1 MIGESSQSAR
11 PVIQACLVRPRLMA
25 ALDADDDDASRSGS
39 PPKVLKRVVD
49 GPPHASETH
58 LHDHKLI
65 EELDDVVQERDT
77 LLEERRRLEELLNA
91 SVSEAAALRQRLV
104 ESDALM
110 DHTARGR
117 EAVVA
122 TVDAATAAERL
133 SLQLL
138 TQETELVKLQAA
150 KLAAPKVAHTEQEA
164 SAVEEAVEAAEKA
177 SSRCATFGRAI
188 ERLERNCVDKAT
200 P

>member
-1 MIGESSQSAR
+1 
-11 PVIQACLVRPRLMA
+11 
-25 ALDADDDDASRSGS
+25 
-39 PPKVLKRVVD
+39 
-49 GPPHASETH
+49 
-58 LHDHKLI
+58 
-65 EELDDVVQERDT
+65 
-77 LLEERRRLEELLNA
+77 
-91 SVSEAAALRQRLV
+91 
-104 ESDALM
+104 M

-150 KLAAPKVAHTEQEA
+150 KLAAQVAHTEQEA